1 MFDIPGWHACGGEPG
16 FLLRTE
22 LFDRIILGGGQSTG
36 SISIRRT
43 LLGVPKQFL
52 YIDITYD
59 DPALPVT
66 SSTAS
71 VRVPRTIAARLAQ

>member
-1 MFDIPGWHACGGEPG
+1 M
-16 FLLRTE
+16 LRTE

-52 YIDITYD
+52 YVDITYD
-59 DPALPVT
+59 DPDLPVT
-66 SSTAS
+66 PSNARK
-71 VRVPRTIAARLAQ
+71 RVIGTIAAISRS